1 VSVVRREKTIGEHPE
16 SDPRDFPDARILSG
30 VLVSERMEGFGA
42 RLRALRHERGLS
54 QKRLAEMAGVSR
66 QLVGAVE
73 AGRHLPRVDA
83 ALALARAL
91 QVDLGALLAEAGAPV
106 DVITGIPP
114 AEGSLIKLGRVGD
127 RVVSVPA
134 QSDVEGWNLPDGVVV
149 GGRVEASRGIRPGL
163 VVAGC
168 EPALGALEEILRD
181 AGYGA
186 LAVAAS
192 TGRALEAL
200 THRRSHAAVVHGADG
215 AVPPAPD
222 SVVRFRLVGWR
233 IGLGVPEGLGRGWFD
248 RVRTGRL
255 PVVQRD
261 PSAAIQQSFVEV
273 VGPVP
278 GPVAGGHLEAAR
290 VGRLLGMPALTIEP
304 AARATGLEFFPLGY
318 HVAELWVEE
327 AYIGS
332 PEVGAA
338 LAALASRRFRSLL
351 GSLGGYELS
360 GLGERL

>member
-1 VSVVRREKTIGEHPE
+1 M
-16 SDPRDFPDARILSG
+16 
-30 VLVSERMEGFGA
+30 LVCKRMEAFGV
-42 RLRALRHERGLS
+42 RLRELRRERGLS
-54 QKRLAEMAGVSR
+54 QKRLADMAGVSR

-91 QVDLGALLAEAGAPV
+91 QVDLEDLWTEHVAPV
-106 DVITGIPP
+106 DVITGLPP
-114 AEGSLIKLGRVGD
+114 GEGSLVKLSRVGD
-127 RVVSVPA
+127 RVVCIPA
-134 QSDVEGWNLPDGVVV
+134 QSDVDGWSLPDGVVV
-149 GGRVEASRGIRPGL
+149 GGRVETSRGVRPGL

-168 EPALGALEEILRD
+168 EPALGTLEEILRE

-186 LAVAAS
+186 LAVPTS

-200 THRRSHAAVVHGADG
+200 TDRRSHAAVVHAPEGG
-215 AVPPAPD
+215 LPAAPG
-222 SVVRFRLVGWR
+222 SVVRFRLAGWR
-233 IGLGVPEGLGRGWFD
+233 IGLGVPDGLGRGWFD
-248 RVRTGRL
+248 EVRKGRL

-261 PSAAIQQSFVEV
+261 SSAAIQQSFVEV

-290 VGRLLGMPALTIEP
+290 IGRLLGVPALTIEP
-304 AARATGLEFFPLGY
+304 AARATDLEFFPLGY

-327 AYIGS
+327 SHAGS

-338 LAALASRRFRSLL
+338 LAAIASRRFRSLL
-351 GSLGGYELS
+351 ETLGGYELG
-360 GLGERL
+360 GLGERV